1 MRLFTHSLWLG
12 FPLIALLQVIAPTPL
27 DAGAWTQPKGGS
39 YFKVVGLA
47 FRSQENLDA
56 GGNRVAKAGRGEL
69 LDLSISGYLEYGLHQ
84 RLTLVAA
91 LPYKRL
97 VDERRFVTE
106 TGVISGLGRE
116 RHMGPAD
123 LELRLRWR
131 WRAEPVVVS
140 LALGGKFPM
149 GYEQH
154 RESNV
159 PLGTG
164 EIDADMRLLVGK
176 SLYPLPGYLTSIVG
190 LRKRGGVFADEIF
203 FALEGGVHLKR
214 LLVKGLVEGVRTL
227 GDCGATGQAGLTGD
241 QDLLKVAPGL
251 VWALGE
257 GLELNADLFHV
268 VSGCNTAA
276 GKTYVLGLV
285 FKGWS

>member
-97 VDERRFVTE
+97 VDERQGEFPVE
-106 TGVISGLGRE
+106 TAIKE
-116 RHMGPAD
+116 RAHQRCP
-123 LELRLRWR
+123 
-131 WRAEPVVVS
+131 
-140 LALGGKFPM
+140 
-149 GYEQH
+149 H
-154 RESNV
+154 
-159 PLGTG
+159 PL
-164 EIDADMRLLVGK
+164 
-176 SLYPLPGYLTSIVG
+176 
-190 LRKRGGVFADEIF
+190 
-203 FALEGGVHLKR
+203 HLSM
-214 LLVKGLVEGVRTL
+214 
-227 GDCGATGQAGLTGD
+227 A
-241 QDLLKVAPGL
+241 
-251 VWALGE
+251 
-257 GLELNADLFHV
+257 N
-268 VSGCNTAA
+268 
-276 GKTYVLGLV
+276 
-285 FKGWS
+285 